1 MSKKAV
7 LTTGIIGFLAVA
19 LLVTAGCGLKQE
31 EPEATQEETTEQT
44 EQVTDTTTTDT
55 AGTTTDTTA
64 TTTSQ
69 VEGDTSTTQVGS
81 TDLITLAEKFV
92 ADYGTFSSQGNFQNI
107 TSLYSYMSENLR
119 QQMATFVAEKQAQGT
134 SGGYYEM
141 TTTVMMS
148 KVLEEG
154 TGTASVLVDTYRES
168 SSSSTGREGKYENAL
183 LKFVQESGAWKV
195 DQIEWQGQ

>member
-19 LLVTAGCGLKQE
+19 LLVTVGCGLKQE

-148 KVLEEG
+148 KVLEESG
-154 TGTASVLVDTYRES
+154 NAASVLVDTYRES